1 MYTIFTRDDI
11 TATRR
16 DYTATAPTANGERL
30 VVELI
35 RCEDSGGR
43 SSLPALWAK
52 AGYTRERLS
61 DYWAVSTYATEQDGS
76 CWGRYN
82 PTVKAGTHRLDFDWV
97 LPATEENA
105 ERILAEIAR
114 RAGLPLS
121 CCVSPVRSDP
131 A

>member
-1 MYTIFTRDDI
+1 MYTIFARDDI
-11 TATRR
+11 TAARR

-43 SSLPALWAK
+43 NSLPALWVK
-52 AGYTRERLS
+52 AGYTQERLHS
-61 DYWAVSTYATEQDGS
+61 YWAVSTYATEQDGS

-82 PTVKAGTHRLDFDWV
+82 PTVKAGTNHLDFDWV

-114 RAGLPLS
+114 RAGLI
-121 CCVSPVRSDP
+121 
-131 A
+131 

>member
-1 MYTIFTRDDI
+1 MYTIFARDDI

-43 SSLPALWAK
+43 NSLPALWVK
-52 AGYTRERLS
+52 AGYTQERLPS
-61 DYWAVSTYATEQDGS
+61 YWSVSTYATEQDGS

-82 PTVKAGTHRLDFDWV
+82 PTHIPGENKLNFEWV

-105 ERILAEIAR
+105 AKILAEVAR
-114 RAGLPLS
+114 LAGI
-121 CCVSPVRSDP
+121 V
-131 A
+131 